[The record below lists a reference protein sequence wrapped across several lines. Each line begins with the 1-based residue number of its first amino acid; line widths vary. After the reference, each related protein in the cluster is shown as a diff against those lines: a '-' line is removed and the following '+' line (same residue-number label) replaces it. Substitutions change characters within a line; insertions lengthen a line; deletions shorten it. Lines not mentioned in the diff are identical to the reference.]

1 MLLPFYAFDTADI
14 YQRKWIRIGRDG
26 LNSVKNTVTS
36 REMQAIEVNME
47 YFGVSRLQ
55 MMETAGRQ
63 VADLVDTRVTVPSQI
78 VIFAGPGGNG
88 GDGMVAARYL
98 ATYGHQV
105 TLLLIARPEQIHR
118 EEVKANWHAVCEM
131 PESIRQIIITDST
144 QLPSITADVVIDAM
158 LGIGTR
164 GPLRP
169 PLHQAIQLIN
179 NMNGLKVAIDV
190 PSGIDADTGEIVST
204 AVKANLT
211 ITFHKP
217 KKGLITAPEIVG
229 ELITARMGFSQEAE
243 THVGPGDV
251 LLART
256 PRLATAHKGDF
267 GRLLIIGG
275 SDTFSGAPALAGL
288 AALRVGVDLAYIAAP
303 RQTAHDIAAK
313 SSSLITIKLP
323 GKHLTPQGIS
333 AITPFIKRATA
344 VVLGPGLGLHEDTMI
359 TVKKLMPLLDQ
370 ASIPVLLDADG
381 LKAFARFKYIR
392 KAPLVLT
399 PHAGEYAILTGSPL
413 SSHLAEQINNVKT
426 TAQAL
431 GATLLLKG
439 PTDIISDGIHLKLNP
454 DIHNPGMTV
463 GGTGDVLSGV
473 VGALLAQGITP
484 FQAAAAGAFINGAA
498 GDFAVEAR
506 GYHILP
512 SDIIEYIPLV
522 MDDPTSHRDVRI
534 RRR

>member
-1 MLLPFYAFDTADI
+1 LE
-14 YQRKWIRIGRDG
+14 
-26 LNSVKNTVTS
+26 NVVTS
-36 REMQAIEVNME
+36 REIQAIEANME
-47 YFGVSRLQ
+47 YLGVSRLQ

-63 VADLVDTRVTVPSQI
+63 VADLVDARINTPSQI

-88 GDGMVAARYL
+88 GDGMVVARYL

-105 TLLLIARPEQIHR
+105 TLLLIARLEQIHR
-118 EEVKANWHAVCEM
+118 EEVKANWNAICEM
-131 PESIRQIIITDST
+131 PESIKQIIVTDST
-144 QLPSITADVVIDAM
+144 QLPSVAADVVIDAM

-169 PLHQAIQLIN
+169 PIRQAIQRIN
-179 NMNGLKVAIDV
+179 TMNGIKVAVDI
-190 PSGIDADTGEIVST
+190 PSGINADTGEIIST
-204 AVKANLT
+204 AVKADLT

-217 KKGLITAPEIVG
+217 KRGLLTTPEMVG
-229 ELITARMGFSQEAE
+229 ELIIARMGFSREAE
-243 THVGPGDV
+243 MHIGPGDV

-256 PRLATAHKGDF
+256 PRVATAHKGDF

-275 SDTFSGAPALAGL
+275 SDIFSGAPALAGL

-303 RQTAHDIAAK
+303 RQTAHDIAAM

-333 AITPFIKRATA
+333 AISPFIKRATA
-344 VVLGPGLGLHEDTMI
+344 VVLGPGLGLHEDTTTAI
-359 TVKKLMPLLDQ
+359 KKLLQLLDK

-381 LKAFARFKYIR
+381 LKAFARFKYMR
-392 KAPLVLT
+392 EAPLVLT
-399 PHAGEYAILTGSPL
+399 PHAGEYAILTGSQL
-413 SSHLAEQINNVKT
+413 SSNLVEQIDNVKT

-439 PTDIISDGIHLKLNP
+439 PTDIISDGVHVKLNP
-454 DIHNPGMTV
+454 DVHNPGMTV

-473 VGALLAQGITP
+473 VGALLAQGISP

-506 GYHILP
+506 GFHLLP
-512 SDIIEYIPLV
+512 SDIIDYIPLV
-522 MDDPTSHRDVRI
+522 MDDPMSHRDVRI